1 LKHNLLIFFCITAA
15 ALSSIIFWETD
26 YLWFVLAGIAI
37 LFLGVTAYGSAQ
49 IQANYF
55 VKSINKC
62 KAGGKSIALTFD
74 DGPDPDS
81 TPRILDILLEN
92 DLKATFFVIGKKAVQ
107 HPELLRR
114 IVDEGHTIGNH
125 SYSHHYLIALF
136 SRQKLRTDM
145 LRCNEAIRDI
155 TGRAPAFFR
164 PPFGVTNPRYAAVLK
179 DLEMQSIGWSL
190 RSMDTRAK
198 NKYQLIQKIISTL
211 KPKDIVLLHDHLP
224 LTADTL
230 PDIIGHCREM
240 GIKIEP
246 LPRLIGKEP
255 YEKH

>member
-1 LKHNLLIFFCITAA
+1 MKHNLLIIFCITAA
-15 ALSSIIFWETD
+15 ALSFIIFWETD
-26 YLWFVLAGIAI
+26 YLWIVLSSIALLFVS
-37 LFLGVTAYGSAQ
+37 VTAYGSAQ

-55 VKSINKC
+55 LKSINRGKI
-62 KAGGKSIALTFD
+62 KAISLTFD

-81 TPRILDILLEN
+81 TPRILDTLLEN
-92 DLKATFFVIGKKAVQ
+92 NLQATFFVIGRKAVN

-114 IVDEGHTIGNH
+114 IVEEGHTIANH

-136 SRQKLRTDM
+136 STQKLRTDIQ
-145 LRCNEAIRDI
+145 RCNDAIRDI
-155 TGRAPAFFR
+155 TGHVPLFFR

-179 DLEMQSIGWSL
+179 DLQMQSIGWSL

-198 NKYQLIQKIISTL
+198 NKYQLIRKVISKL
-211 KPKDIVLLHDHLP
+211 KAKDIVLLHDHLP

>member
-1 LKHNLLIFFCITAA
+1 MKHNLLIFICITAA

-26 YLWFVLAGIAI
+26 YLWIVMAGIAL
-37 LFLGVTAYGSAQ
+37 LFVGVTAYGSAQ

-55 VKSINKC
+55 LKSINKGRS
-62 KAGGKSIALTFD
+62 KAIALTFD

-81 TPRILDILLEN
+81 TPRILETLRQN
-92 DLKATFFVIGKKAVQ
+92 DLKATFFVIGRKAVE

-114 IVDEGHTIGNH
+114 IVEEGHTIANH
-125 SYSHHYLIALF
+125 SYSHSYLIALF
-136 SRQKLRTDM
+136 STRKLKADIQ
-145 LRCNEAIRDI
+145 RCNEAIRDI
-155 TGRAPAFFR
+155 TGRAPVFFR
-164 PPFGVTNPRYAAVLK
+164 PPFGVTNPRYARVLK
-179 DLEMQSIGWSL
+179 ELQMQSIGWSL

-198 NKYQLIQKIISTL
+198 NKYQLINTIVSKL
-211 KPKDIVLLHDHLP
+211 KPRNIVLLHDHLP
-224 LTADTL
+224 LTAETL

-255 YEKH
+255 YETH

>member
-1 LKHNLLIFFCITAA
+1 MKHNLLIFFCITAA

-26 YLWFVLAGIAI
+26 YLWLVLAGIAL
-37 LFLGVTAYGSAQ
+37 LFVGTTAYGSVQ
-49 IQANYF
+49 IQVNYF
-55 VKSINKC
+55 VKSINKGRT
-62 KAGGKSIALTFD
+62 KAVALTFD

-92 DLKATFFVIGKKAVQ
+92 DLKATFFVIGRKAVN

-114 IVDEGHTIGNH
+114 IVDEGHTIANH

-136 SRQKLRTDM
+136 STQKLQTDIQ
-145 LRCNEAIRDI
+145 RCNDAIRDI
-155 TGRAPAFFR
+155 TGHVPLFFR

-179 DLEMQSIGWSL
+179 DLQMQSIGWSL

-198 NKYQLIQKIISTL
+198 NKYQLIRKIISKL
-211 KPKDIVLLHDHLP
+211 KGKDIVLLHDHLP

>member
-1 LKHNLLIFFCITAA
+1 MKHNLLIIFCITAA

-26 YLWFVLAGIAI
+26 YLWIVLAAIAL
-37 LFLGVTAYGSAQ
+37 LFVSVTAYGSAQ

-55 VKSINKC
+55 LKSINRGKI
-62 KAGGKSIALTFD
+62 KAISLTFD

-81 TPRILDILLEN
+81 TPRILDTLLEN
-92 DLKATFFVIGKKAVQ
+92 NLQATFFVIGRKAVN

-114 IVDEGHTIGNH
+114 IVEEGHTIANH
-125 SYSHHYLIALF
+125 SYSHHCLIALF
-136 SRQKLRTDM
+136 STQKLRTDIQ
-145 LRCNEAIRDI
+145 RCNDAIRDI
-155 TGRAPAFFR
+155 TGHVPLFFR

-179 DLEMQSIGWSL
+179 DLQMQSIGWSL

-198 NKYQLIQKIISTL
+198 NKYQLIRKIISKL
-211 KPKDIVLLHDHLP
+211 KAKDIVLLHDHLP

>member
-1 LKHNLLIFFCITAA
+1 MKHNLLIFFCITAA
-15 ALSSIIFWETD
+15 ALSSIIFWETG
-26 YLWFVLAGIAI
+26 YLWLVLTGIAL
-37 LFLGVTAYGSAQ
+37 LFVGVTAYGSAQ

-55 VKSINKC
+55 LKSINKGRT
-62 KAGGKSIALTFD
+62 KAIALTFD

-81 TPRILDILLEN
+81 TPRILDTLREN
-92 DLKATFFVIGKKAVQ
+92 DLQATFFVIGHKAVN
-107 HPELLRR
+107 HPDLLRR
-114 IVDEGHTIGNH
+114 IVEEGHTIANH
-125 SYSHHYLIALF
+125 SYSHSYFIALF
-136 SRQKLRTDM
+136 SGQKLRTDIQ
-145 LRCNEAIRDI
+145 RCNEAIRDI
-155 TGRAPAFFR
+155 TGRVPVFFR

-179 DLEMQSIGWSL
+179 DLQMQSIGWSL

-198 NKYQLIQKIISTL
+198 NKYQLINTIISKL
-211 KPKDIVLLHDHLP
+211 KPKDIVLLHDHLS

-230 PDIIGHCREM
+230 PDMIGHCREM

>member
-1 LKHNLLIFFCITAA
+1 MKHNLLIFFCITAA

-26 YLWFVLAGIAI
+26 YLWLVLAGIAL
-37 LFLGVTAYGSAQ
+37 LFIGVTAYGSAQ
-49 IQANYF
+49 IQVNYF
-55 VKSINKC
+55 VKSINKGGRV
-62 KAGGKSIALTFD
+62 KAIALTFD

-81 TPRILDILLEN
+81 TPRILDTLLEN
-92 DLKATFFVIGKKAVQ
+92 DLKATFFVIGKKAVN

-114 IVDEGHTIGNH
+114 IVDEGHTIANH

-136 SRQKLRTDM
+136 STQKLRTDIQ
-145 LRCNEAIRDI
+145 RCNEAIRDI
-155 TGRAPAFFR
+155 TGRVPVFFR
-164 PPFGVTNPRYAAVLK
+164 PPFGVTNPRYVTVLK
-179 DLEMQSIGWSL
+179 DLQMQSIGWSL

-198 NKYQLIQKIISTL
+198 NKYQLIQKIISKL
-211 KPKDIVLLHDHLP
+211 KPKDIVLLHDHLS

-230 PDIIGHCREM
+230 PDIIGHCRQM

-255 YEKH
+255 YENH

>member
-26 YLWFVLAGIAI
+26 YLWLVLAGIAL
-37 LFLGVTAYGSAQ
+37 LFISVTAYGSAQ

-55 VKSINKC
+55 VKSINKGRT
-62 KAGGKSIALTFD
+62 KAIALTFD

-81 TPRILDILLEN
+81 TPRILDTLLEN
-92 DLKATFFVIGKKAVQ
+92 DLKATFFVIGKKAVN
-107 HPELLRR
+107 HPGLLRR
-114 IVDEGHTIGNH
+114 IVDEGHTIANH

-136 SRQKLRTDM
+136 STQKLRTDIQH
-145 LRCNEAIRDI
+145 CNEAIRDI
-155 TGRAPAFFR
+155 TGKEPVFFR

-179 DLEMQSIGWSL
+179 DLKMQSIGWSL

-198 NKYQLIQKIISTL
+198 NKYQLINTIISKL
-211 KPKDIVLLHDHLP
+211 KPKDIVLLHDRLS
-224 LTADTL
+224 LTAETL
-230 PDIIGHCREM
+230 PDVIGHCREM

>member
-1 LKHNLLIFFCITAA
+1 MKHNLLIIFCITAA

-26 YLWFVLAGIAI
+26 YLWIVLAAIAL
-37 LFLGVTAYGSAQ
+37 LFVSVTAYGSAQ

-55 VKSINKC
+55 LKSINR
-62 KAGGKSIALTFD
+62 GKIRAISLTFD

-81 TPRILDILLEN
+81 TPRILDTLLEN
-92 DLKATFFVIGKKAVQ
+92 NLKATFFVIGRKAVS

-114 IVDEGHTIGNH
+114 IVEEGHTIANH

-136 SRQKLRTDM
+136 STQKLQTDIQ
-145 LRCNEAIRDI
+145 RCNDAIRDI
-155 TGRAPAFFR
+155 TGHVPLFFR

-179 DLEMQSIGWSL
+179 DLQMQSIGWSL

-198 NKYQLIQKIISTL
+198 NKYQLIRKIISKL
-211 KPKDIVLLHDHLP
+211 KAKDIVLLHDHLP

>member
-1 LKHNLLIFFCITAA
+1 MKHNLLIIFCITAA

-26 YLWFVLAGIAI
+26 HLWIVLAAIAL
-37 LFLGVTAYGSAQ
+37 LFVSVTAYGSAQ
-49 IQANYF
+49 IQVNYF
-55 VKSINKC
+55 LKSINRGKI
-62 KAGGKSIALTFD
+62 KAISLTFD

-81 TPRILDILLEN
+81 TPRILDTLLEN
-92 DLKATFFVIGKKAVQ
+92 NLKATFFVIGRKAVN

-114 IVDEGHTIGNH
+114 IVEEGHTIANH

-136 SRQKLRTDM
+136 STQKLRTDIQ
-145 LRCNEAIRDI
+145 RCNDAIRDI
-155 TGRAPAFFR
+155 TGHVPLFFR

-179 DLEMQSIGWSL
+179 DLQMQSIGWSL

-198 NKYQLIQKIISTL
+198 NKYQLIRKIISKL
-211 KPKDIVLLHDHLP
+211 KAKDIVLLHDHLP